1 MADRGVVCSAAS
13 QRTVAFHCAWPRQS
27 LSASLMSRNPS
38 QVGLVGSAASAGSV
52 RVQRPPPPC
61 PVPAPPPSCHCY
73 TRFPF
78 YFYASAPTPLLSL
91 FGHAAH
97 DEIALNTMSQ
107 RDESRPGVVRVI
119 SLPRIRRGTS
129 PLPPHRQW
137 LATPTVPLSLRVSH
151 AVLAAAGES
160 ETLKECRLALA
171 RGPLCTL
178 GGRSCQTWHSD
189 LGSSTVPRPFIL
201 NT

>member
-78 YFYASAPTPLLSL
+78 IFMLRLPLLFSPCSDTQ
-91 FGHAAH
+91 HMMRQ
-97 DEIALNTMSQ
+97 ALNTMS
-107 RDESRPGVVRVI
+107 RGDESRPGVVRVI